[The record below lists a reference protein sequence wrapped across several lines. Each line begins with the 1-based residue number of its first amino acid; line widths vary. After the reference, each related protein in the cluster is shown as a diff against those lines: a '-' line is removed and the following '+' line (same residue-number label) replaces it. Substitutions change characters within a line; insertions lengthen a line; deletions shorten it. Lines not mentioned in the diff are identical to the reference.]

1 MFEEDLS
8 FLFADFGVTCVFG
21 SISALVIFDQPDA
34 SFVSNMQVLT
44 EYEMTF
50 KTTDLQ
56 GLKHLSVVVIKGKS
70 YSVKDVRQVNDGALS
85 TAGLSYL

>member
-8 FLFADFGVTCVFG
+8 FLFADFAVNCIFG
-21 SISALVIFDQPDA
+21 SITALVIFDQPDNA
-34 SFVSNMQVLT
+34 FVSNMQVLT

-50 KTTDLQ
+50 KTGDLP
-56 GLKHLSVVVIKGKS
+56 GLKHLSVVSINGTN
-70 YSVKDVRQVNDGALS
+70 YSVKDVRQINDGALS